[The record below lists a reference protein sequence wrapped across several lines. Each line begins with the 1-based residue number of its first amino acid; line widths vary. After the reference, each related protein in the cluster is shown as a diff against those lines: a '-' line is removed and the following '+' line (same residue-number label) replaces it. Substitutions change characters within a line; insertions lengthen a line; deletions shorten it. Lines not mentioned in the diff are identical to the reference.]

1 MISPLAWTSTGPEKS
16 DWMVMGEYFLSF
28 LPILQGVLADLQKQ
42 PIRMDH
48 SLRQ

>member
-16 DWMVMGEYFLSF
+16 DWMVTGEYFL
-28 LPILQGVLADLQKQ
+28 LLQGVLADLQKQ
-42 PIRMDH
+42 PIRMDY